1 IMCNLLLS
9 WTFLLVASGSLLAH
23 PITDSAE
30 MSYLGP
36 VSLEDGGAGSPDE
49 LSFSE
54 QTYLPQSGPG
64 LRYSSLLSGDLSRD
78 GEITQTTGLL
88 PRQMKT
94 DVLLEKQSHL
104 SPVSR
109 FFGIRK
115 PFRKR
120 GGNSECFWKYCV

>member
-1 IMCNLLLS
+1 MMCNLLLS
-9 WTFLLVASGSLLAH
+9 WTFLLVASGPLLAH

-30 MSYLGP
+30 MPYLGP
-36 VSLEDGGAGSPDE
+36 VSPEDGGAGSPDE
-49 LSFSE
+49 LNFSE

-64 LRYSSLLSGDLSRD
+64 LRYSSLLSGELSRD
-78 GEITQTTGLL
+78 GLSVAGLL

-104 SPVSR
+104 NPFSR

-115 PFRKR
+115 QFRKR

>member
-1 IMCNLLLS
+1 MMCNLLLS
-9 WTFLLVASGSLLAH
+9 WTFLLVASSSLLAH

-30 MSYLGP
+30 MPYLGP

-64 LRYSSLLSGDLSRD
+64 LRYSSLLSGELSRD
-78 GEITQTTGLL
+78 GEITQTSWT
-88 PRQMKT
+88 PAST
-94 DVLLEKQSHL
+94 VLLEKQSHL

>member
-78 GEITQTTGLL
+78 GEITQTSWT
-88 PRQMKT
+88 P
-94 DVLLEKQSHL
+94 VLLEKQSHL

>member
-1 IMCNLLLS
+1 MMCNLLLS

-30 MSYLGP
+30 MPYLGP

-64 LRYSSLLSGDLSRD
+64 LRYSSLLSGELSRD
-78 GEITQTTGLL
+78 GEITQTSWYC
-88 PRQMKT
+88 
-94 DVLLEKQSHL
+94 VLLEKQSHL
-104 SPVSR
+104 NPFSR